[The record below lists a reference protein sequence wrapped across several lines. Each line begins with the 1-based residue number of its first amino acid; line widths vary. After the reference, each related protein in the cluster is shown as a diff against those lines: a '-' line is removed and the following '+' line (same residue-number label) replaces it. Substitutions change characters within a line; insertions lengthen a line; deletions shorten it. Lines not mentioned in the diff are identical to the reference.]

1 MIFSPPLWGGGGP
14 QPAGGAPFLCRPGQA
29 LPRAAGRAPPPFSAP
44 GRRRKPGLAAAR
56 DQPKENHGRAPDR
69 GPPPP
74 RRPGDGGPRRGE
86 VELGAGGARAQARP
100 PTPRPG
106 GRSQRPGHR
115 HHGRAPPA
123 GGCRP
128 PVFGRPATRPDAGRP
143 RAGGPA
149 ASHQPTPTAARA
161 HGPGPD
167 KAGLVAIGAGA
178 AGPGQYRPGLHPTGR
193 IPFMFAP
200 AGQTAPQGREP
211 RTGTAGRRALRPAAW
226 RHGRREV
233 RTEAGAIPP
242 GRGAAWRQKNAG
254 RLAPPPAGHDWTKK
268 MRGGRFVP
276 PACRYSGYQISPC
289 SA

>member
-1 MIFSPPLWGGGGP
+1 MGGAAGRSPQGGHRSFVARGRRFRGRRAGPRRPFLPPGDGESRGLRPPGTSPKRTTGGP
-14 QPAGGAPFLCRPGQA
+14 QTGGRPHPG
-29 LPRAAGRAPPPFSAP
+29 GRAT
-44 GRRRKPGLAAAR
+44 
-56 DQPKENHGRAPDR
+56 
-69 GPPPP
+69 
-74 RRPGDGGPRRGE
+74 GGPRRGE

-254 RLAPPPAGHDWTKK
+254 RLAPPAGHDWTKK

>member
-1 MIFSPPLWGGGGP
+1 MGGGFRRPLSSAARRRQDTKPPSPGRHRAALPGRWEGRGAGGPLAPRAAAGASPKRTTGGP
-14 QPAGGAPFLCRPGQA
+14 QTGGRPHPG
-29 LPRAAGRAPPPFSAP
+29 GRAT
-44 GRRRKPGLAAAR
+44 
-56 DQPKENHGRAPDR
+56 
-69 GPPPP
+69 
-74 RRPGDGGPRRGE
+74 GGPRRGE

-161 HGPGPD
+161 PGPGPD
-167 KAGLVAIGAGA
+167 KAGPL
-178 AGPGQYRPGLHPTGR
+178 RFGR

-242 GRGAAWRQKNAG
+242 GRGAASAAKKMPGGLPPGWT
-254 RLAPPPAGHDWTKK
+254 RLDEKK

>member
-1 MIFSPPLWGGGGP
+1 MSPGAGASEGGGQGPAALFCPRAMEKAGACGRPGPAQREPRAGPRQGAAPTPAAGRRGAPPGGGRIRRRRGTGAGQAANPTPRRP
-14 QPAGGAPFLCRPGQA
+14 QPAA
-29 LPRAAGRAPPPFSAP
+29 
-44 GRRRKPGLAAAR
+44 
-56 DQPKENHGRAPDR
+56 

-74 RRPGDGGPRRGE
+74 RQSAPGGGVSPPGFRAASNETGRRPTTGREPRR
-86 VELGAGGARAQARP
+86 Q
-100 PTPRPG
+100 
-106 GRSQRPGHR
+106 
-115 HHGRAPPA
+115 PPA
-123 GGCRP
+123 NTNGGE
-128 PVFGRPATRPDAGRP
+128 GP
-143 RAGGPA
+143 RAGAG
-149 ASHQPTPTAARA
+149 QGRARCDW
-161 HGPGPD
+161 GG
-167 KAGLVAIGAGA
+167 GGR
-178 AGPGQYRPGLHPTGR
+178 AGPVPARPAPDRPHT
-193 IPFMFAP
+193 FMFAP

-254 RLAPPPAGHDWTKK
+254 RLAPPAGHDWTKK